1 MRKSMSGFLSSYNTN
16 TVCVLSPN
24 KDQELL
30 LMVCKIWKTS
40 LWEKKRNNFITRY
53 LKLDIRTNKWNE
65 IMFKPQGGTTI
76 KTLNDNFLG
85 RQRTFV
91 KTLKL
96 TSVDVSNEKEREYVL
111 WFTNYSLLP
120 NFKQA
125 QLLYQVFVEI
135 GTQKFV
141 HMKKKRIQGL

>member
-1 MRKSMSGFLSSYNTN
+1 
-16 TVCVLSPN
+16 
-24 KDQELL
+24 
-30 LMVCKIWKTS
+30 
-40 LWEKKRNNFITRY
+40 
-53 LKLDIRTNKWNE
+53 
-65 IMFKPQGGTTI
+65 MFKPQGGTTI

-96 TSVDVSNEKEREYVL
+96 TSVDVLNEKEREYVL